1 MDYEYLS
8 SVFKHI
14 GILINNDLKQ
24 EIIYYF
30 PLVFSE
36 KSSKYEFKTSYV
48 VLAQPLGTFF
58 VDFINVDF
66 NNIDEFKEFFLKYP
80 SSILDKNYK
89 KIIKKNEYSE
99 SEFNELL
106 NKIYDKKVSTLKK
119 IQRQVDEILDYT
131 IIHPRR
137 NKEFTPTDRLLVL
150 QTVHENL
157 TLLRNNS
164 METLTFYKLN
174 NAPISNKTENELYD
188 MIKKNEHSVEK
199 ITVSIPTS
207 IESLIYFSLCNVI
220 ENNLILKI
228 CKNCNNYFFANN
240 SKTEYCNNIAPYSD
254 KTCIEIGRN
263 NSFIKT
269 LNEDDLLER
278 YYKIYHRK
286 ATLARRNPDIKE
298 YVKSFDN
305 YKKFGKIKL
314 ADYKSKSISKEEFK
328 SWLDKKDKFV

>member
-36 KSSKYEFKTSYV
+36 KSSKYMFKTSYV
-48 VLAQPLGTFF
+48 VLKQPLGTFF
-58 VDFINVDF
+58 IDFINADF
-66 NNIDEFKEFFLKYP
+66 DNIEEFKEFFLKY
-80 SSILDKNYK
+80 SFSILDKNYTK
-89 KIIKKNEYSE
+89 LFKDKEYLE

-106 NKIYDKKVSTLKK
+106 NKIYDKKVSNLKK
-119 IQRQVDEILDYT
+119 IQGQVDEILDYT

-137 NKEFTPTDRLLVL
+137 KDFTPIDRLLVL

-157 TLLRNNS
+157 TLLRNNN

-174 NAPISNKTENELYD
+174 NVPISNKTENELYD
-188 MIKKNEHSVEK
+188 LIKANEHRVEK
-199 ITVSIPTS
+199 ITVSIPAS
-207 IESLIYFSLCNVI
+207 IESLIYFSLLNVL

-254 KTCIEIGRN
+254 KPCIEIGRN
-263 NSFIKT
+263 HSFMKS

-314 ADYKSKSISKEEFK
+314 ADYKSKSISQEEFK

>member
-36 KSSKYEFKTSYV
+36 KSSKYMFKTSYV
-48 VLAQPLGTFF
+48 VLKQPLGTFF
-58 VDFINVDF
+58 VDFINADF
-66 NNIDEFKEFFLKYP
+66 DNIEEFKEFFLKY
-80 SSILDKNYK
+80 SFCILDKNYTK
-89 KIIKKNEYSE
+89 LFKDKEYLE
-99 SEFNELL
+99 SEFNQLL
-106 NKIYDKKVSTLKK
+106 NKIYDKKVINLKK
-119 IQRQVDEILDYT
+119 IQGQVDEILDYT

-137 NKEFTPTDRLLVL
+137 KDFTPIDRLLVL

-157 TLLRNNS
+157 TLLRNNN

-188 MIKKNEHSVEK
+188 LIKANEHRVEK

-207 IESLIYFSLCNVI
+207 IESLIYFSLLNVL
-220 ENNLILKI
+220 ENNLILKV

-254 KTCIEIGRN
+254 KPCIEIGRN
-263 NSFIKT
+263 HSFMKS

-328 SWLDKKDKFV
+328 IWLDKKDKFV

>member
-30 PLVFSE
+30 PLVFSK
-36 KSSKYEFKTSYV
+36 KSSKYMFKTSYV
-48 VLAQPLGTFF
+48 VLKQPLGTFF
-58 VDFINVDF
+58 IDFINADF
-66 NNIDEFKEFFLKYP
+66 DNIEEFKEFFLKY
-80 SSILDKNYK
+80 SFSILNKNYTK
-89 KIIKKNEYSE
+89 LFKDKEYSE

-106 NKIYDKKVSTLKK
+106 NKIYDKKVSSLKK
-119 IQRQVDEILDYT
+119 IQNQVDEILDYT

-137 NKEFTPTDRLLVL
+137 KDFTPIDRLLVL

-157 TLLRNNS
+157 TLLRNNN

-188 MIKKNEHSVEK
+188 LIKANEHRVEK

-207 IESLIYFSLCNVI
+207 IESLIYFSLLNVL
-220 ENNLILKI
+220 ENNLILKV

-263 NSFIKT
+263 HSFMKS

-328 SWLDKKDKFV
+328 IWLDKKDKFV

>member
-1 MDYEYLS
+1 M
-8 SVFKHI
+8 
-14 GILINNDLKQ
+14 
-24 EIIYYF
+24 
-30 PLVFSE
+30 
-36 KSSKYEFKTSYV
+36 FKTSYV
-48 VLAQPLGTFF
+48 VLKQPLGTFF
-58 VDFINVDF
+58 IDFINADF
-66 NNIDEFKEFFLKYP
+66 DNIEEFKEFFLKY
-80 SSILDKNYK
+80 SFSMLDKNYTK
-89 KIIKKNEYSE
+89 LFKDKEYLE

-106 NKIYDKKVSTLKK
+106 NKIYDKKVSNLKK
-119 IQRQVDEILDYT
+119 IQGQVDEILDYT

-137 NKEFTPTDRLLVL
+137 KDFTPIDRLLVL

-157 TLLRNNS
+157 TLLRNNN

-174 NAPISNKTENELYD
+174 NVPISNKTENELYD
-188 MIKKNEHSVEK
+188 LIKANEHRVEK

-207 IESLIYFSLCNVI
+207 IESLIYFSLLNVL
-220 ENNLILKI
+220 ENNLILKV

-269 LNEDDLLER
+269 LNEDTLLER

-314 ADYKSKSISKEEFK
+314 ADYNQKVYQ
-328 SWLDKKDKFV
+328 KKNLRYG

>member
-8 SVFKHI
+8 SVFKYI

-48 VLAQPLGTFF
+48 VLKQPLGTFF
-58 VDFINVDF
+58 IDFINADF
-66 NNIDEFKEFFLKYP
+66 DNIEEFKEFFLKY
-80 SSILDKNYK
+80 SFSILNKNYTK
-89 KIIKKNEYSE
+89 LFKDKEYSE

-106 NKIYDKKVSTLKK
+106 NKIYDKKVSSLKK
-119 IQRQVDEILDYT
+119 IQGQVDEILDYT

-137 NKEFTPTDRLLVL
+137 KDFTPIDRLLVL

-157 TLLRNNS
+157 TLLRNNN
-164 METLTFYKLN
+164 MEALTFYKLN

-188 MIKKNEHSVEK
+188 LIKANEHRVEK
-199 ITVSIPTS
+199 MTVSIPTS
-207 IESLIYFSLCNVI
+207 IESLIYFSLLNVL
-220 ENNLILKI
+220 ENNLILKV

-254 KTCIEIGRN
+254 KPCIEIGRN
-263 NSFIKT
+263 HSFMKS
-269 LNEDDLLER
+269 LNEDALLER

-328 SWLDKKDKFV
+328 IWLDKKDKFV

>member
-48 VLAQPLGTFF
+48 VLKQPLGTFF
-58 VDFINVDF
+58 IDFINVDF
-66 NNIDEFKEFFLKYP
+66 NNIDEFKEFFLKYS

-89 KIIKKNEYSE
+89 KILKKDEYSE

-106 NKIYDKKVSTLKK
+106 NKIYDKKVSSFKK
-119 IQRQVDEILDYT
+119 IQGQVDEILDYT

-137 NKEFTPTDRLLVL
+137 KDFTPIDRLLVL

-157 TLLRNNS
+157 TLLRNNN
-164 METLTFYKLN
+164 METLIFYKLN
-174 NAPISNKTENELYD
+174 NAPISNKTENEIYD
-188 MIKKNEHSVEK
+188 LIKANGHRVEK
-199 ITVSIPTS
+199 ITVSIPPS
-207 IESLIYFSLCNVI
+207 IESLIYFSLLNVL

-254 KTCIEIGRN
+254 KPCIEIGRN
-263 NSFIKT
+263 HSFMKG
-269 LNEDDLLER
+269 LNEDALLER

-328 SWLDKKDKFV
+328 IWLDKKDKFV

>member
-36 KSSKYEFKTSYV
+36 KSSKYMFKTSYV
-48 VLAQPLGTFF
+48 VLKQPLGTFF
-58 VDFINVDF
+58 IDFINADF
-66 NNIDEFKEFFLKYP
+66 DNIEEFKEFFLKY
-80 SSILDKNYK
+80 SFSILNKNYTK
-89 KIIKKNEYSE
+89 LFKDKEYSE

-106 NKIYDKKVSTLKK
+106 NKIYDKKVSNLKK
-119 IQRQVDEILDYT
+119 IQGQVDEILDYT

-137 NKEFTPTDRLLVL
+137 KDFTPIDRLLVL

-157 TLLRNNS
+157 TLLRNNN

-188 MIKKNEHSVEK
+188 MIKKNEHRVEK

-207 IESLIYFSLCNVI
+207 IESLIYFSLLNVL
-220 ENNLILKI
+220 ENNLILKV

-254 KTCIEIGRN
+254 KPCIEIGRN
-263 NSFIKT
+263 HSFMKS

-328 SWLDKKDKFV
+328 IWLDKKDKFV

>member
-8 SVFKHI
+8 SVFKYI

-36 KSSKYEFKTSYV
+36 KSSKYMFKTSYV
-48 VLAQPLGTFF
+48 VLKQPLGTFF
-58 VDFINVDF
+58 IDFINADF
-66 NNIDEFKEFFLKYP
+66 DNIEEFKEFFLKYS

-89 KIIKKNEYSE
+89 KILKKDEYSE

-106 NKIYDKKVSTLKK
+106 NKIYDKKLSSLKK
-119 IQRQVDEILDYT
+119 IQGQVDEILDYT

-137 NKEFTPTDRLLVL
+137 KDFTPIDRLLVL

-157 TLLRNNS
+157 TLLRNNN

-174 NAPISNKTENELYD
+174 NVPISNKTENELYD
-188 MIKKNEHSVEK
+188 LIKANEHRVEK

-207 IESLIYFSLCNVI
+207 IESLIYFSLLNVL
-220 ENNLILKI
+220 ENNLILKV

-254 KTCIEIGRN
+254 KPCIEIGRN
-263 NSFIKT
+263 HSFMKG

-328 SWLDKKDKFV
+328 IWLDKKDKFV

>member
-36 KSSKYEFKTSYV
+36 KSSKYMFKTSYV
-48 VLAQPLGTFF
+48 VLKQPLGTFF
-58 VDFINVDF
+58 IDFINADF
-66 NNIDEFKEFFLKYP
+66 DNIEEFKEFFLKY
-80 SSILDKNYK
+80 SFSILDKNYTK
-89 KIIKKNEYSE
+89 LFKDKEYLE

-106 NKIYDKKVSTLKK
+106 NKIYDKKVSSLKK
-119 IQRQVDEILDYT
+119 IQGQVDEILDYT

-137 NKEFTPTDRLLVL
+137 KDFTPIDRLLVL

-157 TLLRNNS
+157 TLLRNNN
-164 METLTFYKLN
+164 MEALTFYKLN

-188 MIKKNEHSVEK
+188 LIKANEHRVEK
-199 ITVSIPTS
+199 MTVSIPTS
-207 IESLIYFSLCNVI
+207 IESLIYFSLLNVL
-220 ENNLILKI
+220 ENNLILKV

-254 KTCIEIGRN
+254 KPCIEIGRN
-263 NSFIKT
+263 HSFMKG
-269 LNEDDLLER
+269 LNEDALLER

-328 SWLDKKDKFV
+328 IWLDKKDKFV

>member
-36 KSSKYEFKTSYV
+36 KSSKYMFKTSYV
-48 VLAQPLGTFF
+48 VLKQPLGTFF
-58 VDFINVDF
+58 IDFINVDF
-66 NNIDEFKEFFLKYP
+66 DNIEEFKEFFLKY
-80 SSILDKNYK
+80 SFSILNKNYTK
-89 KIIKKNEYSE
+89 LFKDKEYSE

-106 NKIYDKKVSTLKK
+106 NKIYDKKVSSLKK
-119 IQRQVDEILDYT
+119 IQGQVDEILDYT

-137 NKEFTPTDRLLVL
+137 KDFTPIDRLLVL

-157 TLLRNNS
+157 TLLRNNN
-164 METLTFYKLN
+164 MEALTFYKLN

-188 MIKKNEHSVEK
+188 LIKANEHRVEK

-207 IESLIYFSLCNVI
+207 IESLIYFSLLNVL
-220 ENNLILKI
+220 ENNLILKV

-254 KTCIEIGRN
+254 KPCIEIGRN
-263 NSFIKT
+263 HSFMKG
-269 LNEDDLLER
+269 LNEDALLER

-328 SWLDKKDKFV
+328 IWLDKKDKFV

>member
-8 SVFKHI
+8 SVFKYI

-30 PLVFSE
+30 PLVFS
-36 KSSKYEFKTSYV
+36 KKTSKYMFKTSYV
-48 VLAQPLGTFF
+48 VLKQPLGTFF
-58 VDFINVDF
+58 IDFINADF
-66 NNIDEFKEFFLKYP
+66 DNIEEFKEFFLKY
-80 SSILDKNYK
+80 SFSILNKNYTK
-89 KIIKKNEYSE
+89 LFKDKEYSE

-106 NKIYDKKVSTLKK
+106 NKIYDKKVSSLKK
-119 IQRQVDEILDYT
+119 IQGQVDEILDYT

-137 NKEFTPTDRLLVL
+137 KDFTPIDRLLVL

-157 TLLRNNS
+157 TLLRNNN
-164 METLTFYKLN
+164 MEALTFYKLN

-188 MIKKNEHSVEK
+188 LIKANEHRVEK
-199 ITVSIPTS
+199 ITVSIPPS
-207 IESLIYFSLCNVI
+207 IESLIYFSLLNVL
-220 ENNLILKI
+220 ENNLILKV

-269 LNEDDLLER
+269 LNEDTLLER

-314 ADYKSKSISKEEFK
+314 ADYKSKSISQEEFK

>member
-8 SVFKHI
+8 SVFKYI

-36 KSSKYEFKTSYV
+36 KSSKYMFKTSYV
-48 VLAQPLGTFF
+48 VLKQPLGTFF
-58 VDFINVDF
+58 IDFINADF
-66 NNIDEFKEFFLKYP
+66 DNIEEFKEFFLKF
-80 SSILDKNYK
+80 SFSILDKNYTK
-89 KIIKKNEYSE
+89 LFKDKEYLE

-106 NKIYDKKVSTLKK
+106 NKIYDKKVSNLKK
-119 IQRQVDEILDYT
+119 IQGQVDEILDYT

-137 NKEFTPTDRLLVL
+137 KDFTPIDRLLVL

-157 TLLRNNS
+157 TLLRNNN

-174 NAPISNKTENELYD
+174 NVPISNKTENELYD
-188 MIKKNEHSVEK
+188 LIKANEHRVEK

-207 IESLIYFSLCNVI
+207 IESLIYFSLLNVL
-220 ENNLILKI
+220 ENNLILKV

-254 KTCIEIGRN
+254 KPCIEIGRN
-263 NSFIKT
+263 HSFMKS
-269 LNEDDLLER
+269 LNEDDLLEK

-328 SWLDKKDKFV
+328 IWLDKKDKFV